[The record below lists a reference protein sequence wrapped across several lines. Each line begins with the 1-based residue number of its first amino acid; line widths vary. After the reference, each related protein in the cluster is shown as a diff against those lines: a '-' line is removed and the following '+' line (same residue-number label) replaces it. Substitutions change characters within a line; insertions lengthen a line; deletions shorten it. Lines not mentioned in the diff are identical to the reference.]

1 MSGLFSRPSGNPARA
16 RIFRPLLCA
25 LTGTALALTSITSAQ
40 EECELGIVGQLDVP
54 GCNLGGNYSTWT
66 QGRVASHG
74 DFLYGGKNMQYCGAE
89 MVVLEAS
96 DPANPT
102 QVGSF
107 KVPGGRNETDPDGLS
122 NIFEILA
129 DPDRMVVYISTSYP
143 WATRA
148 NRIYAVDVSD
158 PSNPTEIGRLLCGFT
173 GYGMTL
179 RGDHLFLAR
188 GNGLDI
194 INVSDPANMTIV
206 GSVAGGGSPRRMTDV
221 AVYGNY
227 AYMSGQTNGYSQ
239 GIEVYDISNLASPQK
254 IPTTIALSYIVYG
267 EYAGNSG
274 RIPTYLQI
282 AGDALYFMQG
292 NNNNQPRQLHVLD
305 LANPAAP
312 TVESTVPAGSY
323 PTVILVKDETLYT
336 VGDGF
341 LKRFSISD
349 PLNPDLVDTTP
360 SSSLISL
367 SVSSTRAFGAHAR
380 NGFLFFGPCFVVP
393 PDSPPIANA
402 GVDFSVN
409 EGQLAVALDGSGSS
423 DPDNDPLT
431 YAWVQVGGTTV
442 ALTGATTVSPT
453 FTAPVVPLGG
463 ETLSFDLTVTANGE
477 TSTDNVSV
485 TVVNVNHPPVAD
497 AGMDQTLANANAVAE
512 GSPVTLQ
519 GEDSF
524 DIDNDVIDFAW
535 TQVSGPAVTLTG
547 ANTAN
552 PTFDAPY
559 FEAGGAAGVV
569 ATLTFELLVDD
580 GFPAD
585 APAEGYTLDNV
596 RDTVTIEITNTN
608 NLPVASA
615 GADQTVHENTAVALN
630 GSLSSDPD
638 ADALT
643 YAWTQI
649 GGTPVVLSA
658 GDTAT
663 LSFTAPF
670 VSAGGADLE
679 FQLSVD
685 DGYGGSSTDN
695 VVIHVQN
702 ANDPPLAGAAQPT
715 IGLLWPPNHGLV
727 AVGITGVSDPDNN
740 ATIVI
745 TSVTQD
751 EPTNGQGDG
760 DTAIDAIIDGESVLV
775 RAERSGKG
783 DGRVYH
789 IHFTA
794 SDLEGSASGVVKV
807 TVPQSKKKAA
817 VDGGE
822 LFNSTE

>member
-1 MSGLFSRPSGNPARA
+1 MKTRSRNALLGLAAGM
-16 RIFRPLLCA
+16 LLQA
-25 LTGTALALTSITSAQ
+25 TGTSANAQNVVVNGSFEASPLGDTQVPPPTPNPFPAVGAGWTPGRTYSWFHCYDLNLPNWQPEPGLYFWPAPTDGEKAVYMGGEDGGIMQTVKVTPGVSYTLTFDFGGAGRRITEPPLFEVVVYRTASGTTIIPSWRKFVAERYAFGSAEIEFTPDVDEITLDFSNYGRIQYGFVAL
-40 EECELGIVGQLDVP
+40 D
-54 GCNLGGNYSTWT
+54 N
-66 QGRVASHG
+66 
-74 DFLYGGKNMQYCGAE
+74 
-89 MVVLEAS
+89 VVLQ
-96 DPANPT
+96 PT
-102 QVGSF
+102 I
-107 KVPGGRNETDPDGLS
+107 TD
-122 NIFEILA
+122 A
-129 DPDRMVVYISTSYP
+129 
-143 WATRA
+143 
-148 NRIYAVDVSD
+148 
-158 PSNPTEIGRLLCGFT
+158 
-173 GYGMTL
+173 
-179 RGDHLFLAR
+179 
-188 GNGLDI
+188 
-194 INVSDPANMTIV
+194 
-206 GSVAGGGSPRRMTDV
+206 
-221 AVYGNY
+221 
-227 AYMSGQTNGYSQ
+227 
-239 GIEVYDISNLASPQK
+239 
-254 IPTTIALSYIVYG
+254 
-267 EYAGNSG
+267 
-274 RIPTYLQI
+274 
-282 AGDALYFMQG
+282 
-292 NNNNQPRQLHVLD
+292 
-305 LANPAAP
+305 
-312 TVESTVPAGSY
+312 
-323 PTVILVKDETLYT
+323 
-336 VGDGF
+336 
-341 LKRFSISD
+341 
-349 PLNPDLVDTTP
+349 
-360 SSSLISL
+360 
-367 SVSSTRAFGAHAR
+367 
-380 NGFLFFGPCFVVP
+380 
-393 PDSPPIANA
+393 PPIANA

-431 YAWVQVGGTTV
+431 YEWVQVGGTTV

-477 TSTDNVSV
+477 ASVDTVSV

-497 AGMDQTLANANAVAE
+497 AGIDQTLANANAVAE
-512 GSPVTLQ
+512 GSPVTLH

-535 TQVSGPAVTLTG
+535 TQVSGPAVTLVG

-585 APAEGYTLDNV
+585 APAEGYTLANV

-608 NLPVASA
+608 NLPVAAA
-615 GADQTVHENTAVALN
+615 GTDQTVDENTSVVLN
-630 GSLSSDPD
+630 GSLSTDPD
-638 ADALT
+638 NDALT
-643 YAWTQI
+643 YAWTQV

-658 GDTAT
+658 GDTA
-663 LSFTAPF
+663 SPNFTAPF

-685 DGYGGSSTDN
+685 DGYGGSATDN
-695 VVIHVQN
+695 VIVHVQN
-702 ANDPPLAGAAQPT
+702 ANDPPLASAAQPT
-715 IGLLWPPNHGLV
+715 IDLLWPPTHGLV

-751 EPTNGQGDG
+751 EPTNGLGDG
-760 DTAIDAIIDGESVLV
+760 DTAIDAIIDGDAVLV

-794 SDLEGSASGVVKV
+794 SDFEGSASGMVTV
-807 TVPQSKKKAA
+807 TVPQSKKKTA

>member
-1 MSGLFSRPSGNPARA
+1 MLAAGVHDA
-16 RIFRPLLCA
+16 
-25 LTGTALALTSITSAQ
+25 TA
-40 EECELGIVGQLDVP
+40 
-54 GCNLGGNYSTWT
+54 
-66 QGRVASHG
+66 
-74 DFLYGGKNMQYCGAE
+74 
-89 MVVLEAS
+89 
-96 DPANPT
+96 
-102 QVGSF
+102 
-107 KVPGGRNETDPDGLS
+107 
-122 NIFEILA
+122 
-129 DPDRMVVYISTSYP
+129 
-143 WATRA
+143 AT
-148 NRIYAVDVSD
+148 
-158 PSNPTEIGRLLCGFT
+158 
-173 GYGMTL
+173 
-179 RGDHLFLAR
+179 
-188 GNGLDI
+188 
-194 INVSDPANMTIV
+194 
-206 GSVAGGGSPRRMTDV
+206 GSPQV
-221 AVYGNY
+221 WQVSQI
-227 AYMSGQTNGYSQ
+227 SG
-239 GIEVYDISNLASPQK
+239 V
-254 IPTTIALSYIVYG
+254 
-267 EYAGNSG
+267 
-274 RIPTYLQI
+274 
-282 AGDALYFMQG
+282 
-292 NNNNQPRQLHVLD
+292 
-305 LANPAAP
+305 
-312 TVESTVPAGSY
+312 VP
-323 PTVILVKDETLYT
+323 
-336 VGDGF
+336 
-341 LKRFSISD
+341 
-349 PLNPDLVDTTP
+349 
-360 SSSLISL
+360 
-367 SVSSTRAFGAHAR
+367 
-380 NGFLFFGPCFVVP
+380 FFGPQPWNFGGVIFAGGPINQGAIFTNCEAVAGETYTVTWNTGLGPGSIDANPRHALTLEIFDGRGFGGPLLGVQTLSNYQRPAPNGVIVYTAPTSGVQTLRIRLSALGANSDTDIQVDFVTVTSSTGTVFDNQFDVTWDVDQDNDGTFELTDIP
-393 PDSPPIANA
+393 LYSSILNARFREHAIESPPIANA
-402 GVDFSVN
+402 GIDFSVN

-477 TSTDNVSV
+477 SSTDTVSV
-485 TVVNVNHPPVAD
+485 TVVNVNHAPVAD
-497 AGMDQTLANANAVAE
+497 AGVDQTLANANAVAE
-512 GSPVTLQ
+512 GSPVTLH

-524 DIDNDVIDFAW
+524 DIDNDVIDFSW
-535 TQVSGPAVTLTG
+535 TQVSGPAVTLVG
-547 ANTAN
+547 ANTAT

-559 FEAGGAAGVV
+559 FESGGAPGVV
-569 ATLTFELLVDD
+569 ATLVFELLVDD

-585 APAEGYTLDNV
+585 APAENHTLANV

-615 GADQTVHENTAVALN
+615 GADQTVDENTSATLN
-630 GSLSSDPD
+630 GSLSTDPD
-638 ADALT
+638 TDVLT
-643 YAWTQI
+643 YAWTQV
-649 GGTPVVLSA
+649 GGASVVLSS
-658 GDTAT
+658 AT
-663 LSFTAPF
+663 SASPSFIAPF
-670 VSAGGADLE
+670 VSAGGEDLE

-685 DGYGGSSTDN
+685 DGYGGSATDN

-715 IGLLWPPNHGLV
+715 IGLLWPPTHGLV